1 MEAITDTRFTRL
13 LTEVRPLR
21 VSGYTAGEIED
32 EWDRLGWQR
41 GDSPSVLIPGTGFHG
56 RIEPAPG
63 PMYSTWTTQFTV
75 PLGTTTPERFRH
87 FHALMT
93 ATWGPPSWYCGLSNL
108 EVAWVD
114 GGVLRKFDLSDYG
127 TVDLTV
133 CSVEGDNHRRMHW
146 YENPHEYLESIGEDD
161 MDLTD
166 VNDLAYSVADGYEFS
181 HLWSAGGSPGYQ
193 KWRIETP
200 KQLRGVLT
208 ELLDGVH
215 LAMRA
220 VGTGTEALRL
230 AFAGGS
236 QPRPVLELD
245 SEEIRLRVGRTELAE
260 DYLSA
265 HGFVDGPDGYVLCR
279 WPTVP
284 GQARVAATATVVLL
298 NHLGMADDMLGIVVS
313 GDPLAVEGFSVDMYL
328 DFVDR
333 GPQD

>member
-1 MEAITDTRFTRL
+1 MDAITDAQFTRL
-13 LTEVRPLR
+13 LTEVRPVR
-21 VSGYTAGEIED
+21 VSGYAAREIEG
-32 EWDRLGWQR
+32 EWERLGWQR
-41 GDSPSVLIPGTGFHG
+41 DDSSSVLIPGTDFRG

-63 PMYSTWTTQFTV
+63 PMHSPWTTQFTV
-75 PLGTTTPERFRH
+75 PLGKITPERFRH
-87 FHALMT
+87 LHALMT
-93 ATWGPPSWYCGLSNL
+93 ATWGPPSWYCGLSDL

-114 GGVLRKFDLSDYG
+114 AGVLRTFALSDYG
-127 TVDLTV
+127 TSDLTV

-166 VNDLAYSVADGYEFS
+166 ENDVAHSVADGYEFS

-220 VGTGTEALRL
+220 VGAGTEALRL
-230 AFAGGS
+230 AFAGGL

-260 DYLSA
+260 DYPSA
-265 HGFVDGPDGYVLCR
+265 RGFVDNADGDMLRR
-279 WPTVP
+279 WSTAP
-284 GQARVAATATVVLL
+284 GQARVAATATVVVLH
-298 NHLGMADDMLGIVVS
+298 HLGMADDMLDIVVS
-313 GDPLAVEGFSVDMYL
+313 GEPLAVEGFSVDMYL

-333 GPQD
+333 GLED